1 MSNSA
6 LTASLVKIVGHED
19 SAKSLGS
26 GDLDVLGTPRLL
38 AWLEE
43 ATCAALD
50 LPAGSTSVGAAVELE
65 HLVPSAVG
73 ETITV
78 TAAVVDQT
86 PRRVSF
92 SVVATNAAGRD
103 IARGR
108 IRRTVVDAKTFM
120 ERVSAGG

>member
-1 MSNSA
+1 MNDPA
-6 LTASLVKIVGHED
+6 LTASLVKRVGHED

-78 TAAVVDQT
+78 TAAVIEQT

-92 SVVATNAAGRD
+92 SVSEVGTWCRVGAVLAADEAIG
-103 IARGR
+103 
-108 IRRTVVDAKTFM
+108 VF
-120 ERVSAGG
+120 

>member
-1 MSNSA
+1 MNDPA
-6 LTASLVKIVGHED
+6 PNASLVKVVGHED

-26 GDLDVLGTPRLL
+26 GALDVLGTPRLL

-50 LPAGSTSVGAAVELE
+50 LPAGFTSVGAAVELE
-65 HLVPSAVG
+65 HMVPSAVG

-78 TAAVVDQT
+78 TASVVEQT

-92 SVVATNAAGRD
+92 SVGATNAAGRD

-108 IRRTVVDAKTFM
+108 IKRAVVDAETFM
-120 ERVSAGG
+120 ARVLAGG